1 MASKRELKKS
11 INKLTFELISEC
23 FSYKAFHPKK
33 KHNKTDAA
41 MENILK
47 IRNELINKT
56 NHPVDKED
64 YKKTRTYY
72 REVMKDLKGMV
83 SIMYTLA

>member
-1 MASKRELKKS
+1 MASKRDLKKS

-41 MENILK
+41 MANILK
-47 IRNELINKT
+47 TRNELINKI
-56 NHPVDKED
+56 NHPIAKED
-64 YKKTRTYY
+64 YKKNRTYY
-72 REVMKDLKGMV
+72 REVIKDQKDMV
-83 SIMYTLA
+83 SVMDTLA